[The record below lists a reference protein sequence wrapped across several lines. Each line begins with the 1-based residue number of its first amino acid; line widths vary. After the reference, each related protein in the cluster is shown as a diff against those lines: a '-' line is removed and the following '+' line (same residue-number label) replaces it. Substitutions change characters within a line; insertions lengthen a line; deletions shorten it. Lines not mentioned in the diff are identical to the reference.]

1 MTFGSPRWQPWILQE
16 SDALPLLKHA
26 FDLGINTWDT
36 ADVYSHGESERIIG
50 NAIRHYNLPRNKLV
64 IMTKCY
70 FPVSEDGAQPPFNMF
85 VANDGENVN
94 NMGLSRKHIL
104 DAVESSTRRLG
115 THIDVLQIH
124 RLDRETDKTEIMRAL
139 NDVVDSGKGMMHPLC
154 DSDHGLAT
162 DQINAARYIG
172 ASSMAAWEF
181 QMLQNIAEKHGWHK
195 FISMQNYHN
204 LIFREEE
211 REMIPYCK
219 ATGVGLMPWSPL
231 ARGALA
237 RPYHAPN
244 TSHREQTDPLVALRA
259 RSSAA
264 DEEIIERVEELAEK
278 YSVSMACI
286 ATAWGVLRG
295 DCPIV
300 GLNSTSRMD
309 EMVRGLS
316 FKLSEE
322 DALYLE
328 KPYVPKAMTGY

>member
-1 MTFGSPRWQPWILQE
+1 MTFGSLQWQPWILNE
-16 SDALPLLKHA
+16 SAALPLLKHA

-50 NAIRHYNLPRNKLV
+50 KAIQQYKLPRQKLV

-70 FPVSEDGAQPPFNMF
+70 FPVCESGDQPAFDMS
-85 VANDGENVN
+85 VKNDGRYVN
-94 NMGLSRKHIL
+94 SMGLSRKYIF
-104 DAVESSTRRLG
+104 DAVDSSTDRLR
-115 THIDVLQIH
+115 TYIDVLQIH

-139 NDVVDSGKGMMHPLC
+139 NDVVESGKV
-154 DSDHGLAT
+154 
-162 DQINAARYIG
+162 RYIG

-204 LIFREEE
+204 LVFREEE

-219 ATGVGLMPWSPL
+219 ATGVGLLPWSPI

-237 RPYHAPN
+237 RPFN
-244 TSHREQTDPLVALRA
+244 DTDRSHREQTDPLVSQRG
-259 RSSAA
+259 RSSTA
-264 DEEIIERVEELAEK
+264 DEAVINRVEHLAEK
-278 YSVSMACI
+278 YGVSMACI
-286 ATAWGVLRG
+286 ATSWCLHHG

-309 EMVRGLS
+309 QIVKGLS
-316 FKLSEE
+316 FRLSAE
-322 DALYLE
+322 DARYLE
-328 KPYVPKAMTGY
+328 EPYVPKPVTGY